1 MTGTMRALVLEGKGR
16 LRLTEVPVPEP
27 REGEALIRVRA
38 CGVCGSDL
46 PRIFGDIAYFYPLIP
61 GHEFAGEV
69 VATGSPGDEA
79 WIGKRVAVYPLL
91 PCRKCPYCE
100 LGWYELCEDYG
111 YLGSRQNGA
120 FAEYVVAPVT
130 NLLPLPEGLSFEEGA
145 LTEPAAVALHA
156 VRQVGKILGESAAVF
171 GLGPLGLLVGM
182 WLKLSGVRRLVGYDT
197 DERKFPLARSV
208 GFDVTLYPSFFPA
221 DREGI
226 DLVVEA
232 SGSPQALLDAL
243 KLVRKRGRVV
253 LLGNQ
258 EGGVLFAP
266 EDVSRILR
274 KELTVF
280 GSWNSSFAFL
290 DSDWKKVLDLVG
302 FGRVSL
308 APLISH
314 RIRLEEAPA
323 FLLGMRERRIPY
335 VKVVLIP

>member
-16 LRLTEVPVPEP
+16 LRLVEVPVPEP
-27 REGEALIRVRA
+27 KEGEALIRVRA

-61 GHEFAGEV
+61 GHEFSGEV
-69 VATGSPGDEA
+69 VATGSPEDEE
-79 WIGKRVAVYPLL
+79 WVGKGVAVYPLL
-91 PCRKCPYCE
+91 PCRRCPYCE
-100 LGWYELCEDYG
+100 LGQYELCEDYG

-120 FAEYVVAPVT
+120 FAEYVVAPVA
-130 NLLPLPEGLSFEEGA
+130 NLLPLPQGLSFEEGA

-156 VRQVGKILGESAAVF
+156 VRYAGEVLGESAAVF
-171 GLGPLGLLVGM
+171 GLGPVGLLVGM
-182 WLKLSGVRRLVGYDT
+182 WLKLSGVRKLIGYDT
-197 DERKFPLARSV
+197 DERKFPLARSM

-221 DREGI
+221 EPEGI
-226 DLVVEA
+226 GLVVEA
-232 SGSPQALLDAL
+232 SGNAQALVDAL
-243 KLVRKRGRVV
+243 KLVRKRGKVI

-258 EGGVLFAP
+258 ESTVLLSP
-266 EDVSRILR
+266 EDFSRILR

-290 DSDWKKVLDLVG
+290 DSDWKKVLDLAG
-302 FGRVSL
+302 SRRVSL

-314 RIRLEEAPA
+314 RVRLEEAPA

>member
-16 LRLTEVPVPEP
+16 LRLAEVPVPEP
-27 REGEALIRVRA
+27 KEGEALIRVRA
-38 CGVCGSDL
+38 CGICGSDL

-61 GHEFAGEV
+61 GHEFSGEV
-69 VATGSPGDEA
+69 TATGSSEDEE
-79 WIGKRVAVYPLL
+79 WVGKSVVVYPLL
-91 PCRKCPYCE
+91 PCRRCPYCE
-100 LGWYELCEDYG
+100 LGQYELCEDYG

-120 FAEYVVAPVT
+120 FAEYVVAPVA
-130 NLLPLPEGLSFEEGA
+130 NLLPLPQSLSFEEGA

-156 VRQVGKILGESAAVF
+156 VRQAGKILGESAGVF
-171 GLGPLGLLVGM
+171 GLGPVGLLVGM
-182 WLKLSGVRRLVGYDT
+182 WLKASGVRKLIGYDT
-197 DERKFPLARSV
+197 DERKFPLARSM

-221 DREGI
+221 DPEGI

-232 SGSPQALLDAL
+232 SGNPQALVDAL
-243 KLVRKRGRVV
+243 KLVRKRGKVV

-258 EGGVLFAP
+258 EGVVSLSP
-266 EDVSRILR
+266 EDFSRILR
-274 KELTVF
+274 KELTVL

-290 DSDWKKVLDLVG
+290 DSDWKKVLDLAG
-302 FGRVSL
+302 SRRVSF

-314 RIRLEEAPA
+314 RVRLEEAPA

>member
-1 MTGTMRALVLEGKGR
+1 MTERMRALVLEGKGR
-16 LRLTEVPVPEP
+16 LRLAEVPVPEP
-27 REGEALIRVRA
+27 REGEALVRVRA

-61 GHEFAGEV
+61 GHEFSGEV
-69 VATGSPGDEA
+69 VATGSSGDEE
-79 WIGKRVAVYPLL
+79 WVGRGVVVYPLL
-91 PCRKCPYCE
+91 PCRRCPYCE
-100 LGWYELCEDYG
+100 LGQYELCEDYG

-130 NLLPLPEGLSFEEGA
+130 NLLPLPRGLSFEEGA

-156 VRQVGKILGESAAVF
+156 VRQAGEILGESAAVF
-171 GLGPLGLLVGM
+171 GLGPVGLLVGM
-182 WLKLSGVRRLVGYDT
+182 WLKVSGVRKLIGYDT

-221 DREGI
+221 EPEGI

-232 SGSPQALLDAL
+232 SGNSQALVDAL

-258 EGGVLFAP
+258 ESTVSLSP
-266 EDVSRILR
+266 EDFSRVLR

-290 DSDWKKVLDLVG
+290 DSDWKRVLDLAG
-302 FGRVSL
+302 SRRVSF

-314 RIRLEEAPA
+314 RVRLEEAPA
-323 FLLGMRERRIPY
+323 FLLGMRERRVPY

>member
-1 MTGTMRALVLEGKGR
+1 MTGTMRAVVLEGKGR
-16 LRLTEVPVPEP
+16 LRLAEVPIPEP
-27 REGEALIRVRA
+27 KKGEALIRVRA

-69 VATGSPGDEA
+69 VTTGSLEDRE
-79 WIGKRVAVYPLL
+79 WTGKRVVVYPLL
-91 PCRKCPYCE
+91 PCRRCSYCE
-100 LGWYELCEDYG
+100 LGQYELCENYG

-120 FAEYVVAPVT
+120 FAEYVVAPT
-130 NLLPLPEGLSFEEGA
+130 ANLLPLPQNLSFEEGA

-156 VRQVGKILGESAAVF
+156 VRQVGRVLGESAAVF
-171 GLGPLGLLVGM
+171 GLGPVGLLVGM
-182 WLKLSGVRRLVGYDT
+182 WLRLSGVRKLIGYDT
-197 DERKFPLARSV
+197 DERKFSLARDV

-221 DREGI
+221 EPEGI

-232 SGSPQALLDAL
+232 SGNPRAFLDAL
-243 KLVRKRGRVV
+243 KLVRKKGRVI

-258 EGGVLFAP
+258 EGDVVLSS
-266 EDVSRILR
+266 EDFSRILR
-274 KELTVF
+274 KELVVF

-290 DSDWKKVLDLVG
+290 DSDWKKVLDLAG
-302 FGRVSL
+302 SGSVSF

-314 RIRLEEAPA
+314 RVHLEEAPA
-323 FLLGMRERRIPY
+323 FLAGMRERRVFY

>member
-1 MTGTMRALVLEGKGR
+1 MRALVLEGKGS
-16 LRLTEVPVPEP
+16 LCLAEVPLPEP
-27 REGEALIRVRA
+27 KEGEALVRVRA

-46 PRIFGDIAYFYPLIP
+46 PRIFGDTAYFYPLIP

-69 VATGSPGDEA
+69 VATGSPKDEE
-79 WIGKRVAVYPLL
+79 WIGKGVVVYPLI
-91 PCRKCPYCE
+91 PCGKCPYCR
-100 LGWYELCEDYG
+100 LGEYALCEDYG

-120 FAEYVVAPVT
+120 FAEYVVVPVT
-130 NLLPLPEGLSFEEGA
+130 NLLPLPQSLSFEEGA

-156 VRQVGKILGESAAVF
+156 LRRVGRTFGEIAAVF
-171 GLGPLGLLVGM
+171 GLGPLGLLAGM
-182 WLKLSGVRRLVGYDT
+182 WLKLSGVRKLIGYDV
-197 DERKFPLARSV
+197 DERKFSLARSM

-221 DREGI
+221 EPEGI

-232 SGSPQALLDAL
+232 SGSAQAFVDAL
-243 KLVRKRGRVV
+243 KLVRKRGRVL

-258 EGGVLFAP
+258 EKNVLLSP
-266 EDVSRILR
+266 EDFSRILR
-274 KELTVF
+274 KELTLF

-290 DSDWKKVLDLVG
+290 DSDWKKVLDFAG
-302 FGRVSL
+302 SGRVSF
-308 APLISH
+308 ASLISH

>member
-1 MTGTMRALVLEGKGR
+1 MTKTMRALLLEGRGR
-16 LRLTEVPVPEP
+16 LRLAEVPVPEP

-61 GHEFAGEV
+61 GHEFSGEV
-69 VATGSPGDEA
+69 VATGRKEDEA
-79 WIGKRVAVYPLL
+79 WVGKSVVVYPLV
-91 PCRKCPYCE
+91 PCQRCPYCE
-100 LGWYELCEDYG
+100 LGQYELCEDYG
-111 YLGSRQNGA
+111 YLGSRQHGA
-120 FAEYVVAPVT
+120 FAEYVVAPVK
-130 NLLPLPEGLSFEEGA
+130 NLLPLPQGLSFEEGA

-156 VRQVGKILGESAAVF
+156 VRQAGRVLGESVAVF
-171 GLGPLGLLVGM
+171 GLGPVGLLAGM
-182 WLKLSGVRRLVGYDT
+182 WLRLSGVRRLIGYDT
-197 DERKFPLARSV
+197 DERKFPLARSA

-232 SGSPQALLDAL
+232 SGSARAFADAL
-243 KLVRKRGRVV
+243 KLVRKRGRIV

-258 EGGVLFAP
+258 ESDVLLSP
-266 EDVSRILR
+266 EDYGRILR
-274 KELTVF
+274 KELTLL
-280 GSWNSSFAFL
+280 GSWNSSFATL
-290 DSDWKKVLDLVG
+290 DSDWKRVLDLAG
-302 FGRVSL
+302 SQRVSF

-323 FLLGMRERRIPY
+323 FLLGMRERKIPY